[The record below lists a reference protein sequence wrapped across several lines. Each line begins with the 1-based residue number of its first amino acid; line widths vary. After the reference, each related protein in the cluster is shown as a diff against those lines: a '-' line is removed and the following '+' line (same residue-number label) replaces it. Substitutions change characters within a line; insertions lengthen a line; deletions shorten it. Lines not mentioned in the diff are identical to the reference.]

1 MPPAQGKQT
10 PTNVLTRGE
19 KDLKKLMMLALAAL
33 MVALM
38 VAMAA
43 PALAVATCSAGPVT
57 ANDQAQ
63 GCFNTALGTANDASN
78 RNADYGLR
86 TAFMH
91 NTQP

>member
-1 MPPAQGKQT
+1 MKHIPLLR
-10 PTNVLTRGE
+10 PTILLVIT
-19 KDLKKLMMLALAAL
+19 AL

-38 VAMAA
+38 VSTMAVGTA
-43 PALAVATCSAGPVT
+43 FAVTCVGGPVT

-78 RNADYGLR
+78 RNADFGLR
-86 TAFMH
+86 EAFMH

>member
-1 MPPAQGKQT
+1 VKHIPLLRRT
-10 PTNVLTRGE
+10 ILLVI
-19 KDLKKLMMLALAAL
+19 AAL

-38 VAMAA
+38 VSAMAGGGTA
-43 PALAVATCSAGPVT
+43 FAVTCAGGPVT

-78 RNADYGLR
+78 RNADFGLR
-86 TAFMH
+86 EAFMH